1 MQTMSVGRQGF
12 GGGEGVSGGTGTG
25 GLGSVMARVWVA
37 RARQER
43 RRVLRRDFMGLFTES
58 VEMDWKN
65 GDEMRCFAM

>member
-1 MQTMSVGRQGF
+1 
-12 GGGEGVSGGTGTG
+12 
-25 GLGSVMARVWVA
+25 MARVWVA
-37 RARQER
+37 RARQE